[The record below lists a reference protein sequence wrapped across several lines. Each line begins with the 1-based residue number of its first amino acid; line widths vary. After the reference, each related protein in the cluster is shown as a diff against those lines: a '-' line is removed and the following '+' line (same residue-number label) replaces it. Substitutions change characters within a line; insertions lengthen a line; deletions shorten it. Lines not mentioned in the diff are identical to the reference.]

1 MTDLNYNIP
10 IIFLF
15 SFISYFLIIKNK
27 NFFYKFNPNY
37 NPVQKIHLNYVPPLG
52 GLIIF
57 ISFYLLNYFNT
68 RGSIYFEMH
77 IIIPSLIIIAI
88 GLIDDIFGG
97 VSATSRFIIIF
108 ISSLIFVLFNKNL
121 PVLHISYFGDIIN
134 DNHLIKILFYSLC
147 LTALSNGLNMIDGMN
162 GLSGFTSLSIIF
174 CLLIIIF
181 SFGAGNTRL
190 ISLLFLFLCILVFLI
205 FNFPFGKIF
214 IGNSGAYWIGWI
226 LGVSLIDTF
235 SILKINTWSAGV
247 ILFYPSMEVLF
258 SIVRKLIQKKS
269 PFVSDTEHLH
279 LIVFK
284 SICGPI
290 QRSTSF
296 NSFTTLC
303 LMPLWA
309 SPPILTILIL
319 AFPSISSIILILMIF
334 FYLLY
339 YFIIPFNKIK
349 NFIF

>member
-1 MTDLNYNIP
+1 MINLNYNIL
-10 IIFLF
+10 IVFLF
-15 SFISYFLIIKNK
+15 SIFSYYLIIKNK
-27 NFFYKFNPNY
+27 NFFYKFNPSY

-52 GLIIF
+52 GFIIF
-57 ISFYLLNYFNT
+57 ITFYLLNYFYA
-68 RGSIYFEMH
+68 RESIYCELH
-77 IIIPSLIIIAI
+77 IIVPSLLIIVI
-88 GLIDDIFGG
+88 GIIDDIFGG
-97 VSATSRFIIIF
+97 VSAISRLITIF
-108 ISSLIFVLFNKNL
+108 ISSLIFVLFTKDL

-134 DNHLIKILFYSLC
+134 DNYVIKILFYSLC

-174 CLLIIIF
+174 CLLIIIY
-181 SFGAGNTRL
+181 SFGVDKTSL
-190 ISLLFLFLCILVFLI
+190 ISLSFLFLCILIFLF

-226 LGVSLIDTF
+226 LGVSVIDTF
-235 SILKINTWSAGV
+235 SVLKLNTWSAGV

-284 SICGPI
+284 SICGPV
-290 QRSTSF
+290 QRSTAF

-309 SPPILTILIL
+309 SPPVFIFLIM
-319 AFPSISSIILILMIF
+319 AFPSISSIVLISMIF